1 MQNHNGQIWMTMTQ
15 EGPIPDEFS
24 NFGDRG
30 FQWAWSFLQM
40 SNMYPLGPNSSTTQ
54 KKQILINHIKN
65 IQNRDEYIKNLK
77 INMENYLIPLGF
89 LDWIDKDNDRILIW
103 LLNTVP
109 LELNLILPIGINT
122 TLYKDFLLILDS
134 SLLDVN
140 SKISLIQ
147 NKKREWEAIKTPEK
161 EVNWLDKSN
170 RIQLKW
176 TWEYLNK
183 FYKNINPFHPP
194 QNNEEL
200 YSAILASFDNLSYGI
215 ASDKKLFMDRMKKTW
230 SQKKF
235 RDSGKAKKPYHIPL
249 TKSTQAQL
257 EQLADFKNLRKE
269 QVIEEL
275 INKEYEATHLDE
287 KGKNKYRLK

>member
-1 MQNHNGQIWMTMTQ
+1 MTQ